1 MKSRELEHKYVPK
14 RLLLGVFLSTKEYHY
29 MPKDVEQEKQV
40 ASSDAEESA
49 SVQSGGSGMPTATVE
64 GAEDEKLSEQVGE
77 PTHALTDQSSISSCA
92 LPYKQEL
99 QLRGKSNYTVTCFL
113 SDLKMLGDYVGHD
126 IPVGR
131 ITKEHLT
138 AWLMKL
144 KFGESKAVT
153 VSNMPVSETS
163 TLETSASETPALE
176 TSVPETTVP
185 EVPAHK
191 ATTHKPPA
199 PKTMARRMTFL
210 KNFFSWLAAEGI
222 ISDDPAA
229 TLVLERPLPPLPEL
243 LSPDEIKSLLQAASA
258 DPRCYCLVYLVLYAG
273 LKKEEIMALRVQHVD
288 LLDPHKPQI
297 TVHFEP
303 STGKQHR
310 ERRLVMPA
318 EFTSIFQKYQ
328 AAFDISDTLFPC
340 TDRNLNYILAR
351 AVEAAGIQKA
361 ADGTNRVT
369 LQLLRDIFA
378 VQQLQDGT
386 SFDTLREKL
395 GLSNEA
401 WLETR
406 EKYRRLAFPKLPSV
420 VSTLLAGQ

>member
-1 MKSRELEHKYVPK
+1 
-14 RLLLGVFLSTKEYHY
+14 

-40 ASSDAEESA
+40 ASSDADA
-49 SVQSGGSGMPTATVE
+49 RMGVQSGEFGMPTVTVE
-64 GAEDEKLSEQVGE
+64 CAEDEEISEQVGE
-77 PTHALTDQSSISSCA
+77 QTHALTDQSSISSCV

-99 QLRGKSNYTVTCFL
+99 QSRGKSNYTVTCFL
-113 SDLKMLGDYVGHD
+113 SDLKMLSDYVGHD
-126 IPVGR
+126 IPIGR

-138 AWLMKL
+138 GWLMKL
-144 KFGESKAVT
+144 KFGESKVVT
-153 VSNMPVSETS
+153 VSNMPISETA
-163 TLETSASETPALE
+163 TLEASASEIPASE
-176 TSVPETTVP
+176 ASVPKTTLP
-185 EVPAHK
+185 EIHSIK
-191 ATTHKPPA
+191 ASTHKPPA

-210 KNFFSWLAAEGI
+210 KNFFSWLASEGI

-243 LSPDEIKSLLQAASA
+243 LSPDEIQSLLRAASA
-258 DPRCYCLVYLVLYAG
+258 DPRCHCLVYLVLYAG
-273 LKKEEIMALRVQHVD
+273 LKKEEIMALHMQHVD

-318 EFTSIFQKYQ
+318 EFTAILQKYQ

-351 AVEAAGIQKA
+351 AVDAAAIKKA

-369 LQLLRDIFA
+369 LQLLRDTFA

-406 EKYRRLAFPKLPSV
+406 EKYRRLAFPKLSV
-420 VSTLLAGQ
+420 VSTLPAGQ